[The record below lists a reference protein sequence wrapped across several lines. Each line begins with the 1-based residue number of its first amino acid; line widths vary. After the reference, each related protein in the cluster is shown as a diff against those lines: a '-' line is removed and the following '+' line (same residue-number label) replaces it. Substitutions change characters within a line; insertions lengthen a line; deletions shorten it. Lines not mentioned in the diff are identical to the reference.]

1 MKILLA
7 VDDDPAGYQAATTV
21 AEWFPGAEVV
31 ALHVS
36 ETVAASAMPTM
47 AASGGLVGYPAA
59 PAGAWVDEAGDP
71 TEHARE
77 TAEQAAAVAHGR
89 SLVDSGDPARTIRAV
104 AEDMGADLIVL
115 GGRERGWLS
124 RLFDPSVSSS
134 LAGDAPCSVLIV
146 REHRSS

>member
-7 VDDDPAGYQAATTV
+7 VDDDPTGYEAAATV
-21 AEWFPGAEVV
+21 AEWYPDADVV

-36 ETVAASAMPTM
+36 ETVAASRLPAV
-47 AASGGLVGYPAA
+47 AATGGLAGYPVAV
-59 PAGAWVDEAGDP
+59 PGAWLDESGDP

-77 TAEQAAAVAHGR
+77 VASQAAAVANGR

-104 AEDMGADLIVL
+104 AEDLDADLIVL
-115 GGRERGWLS
+115 GGRRRSWLS
-124 RLFDPSVSSS
+124 RLFDPSVSTS

-146 REHRSS
+146 RAGPAR